1 MSLSK
6 NPILLVFISSLIAFA
21 QAQGDATCGVACDTY
36 LTNLENAAS
45 DSTTDVENPFQPINA
60 DDVLQMCG
68 DFSEFNNYGSAIVC
82 YECGGFGGTA
92 AQEQLLDD
100 WALVCATY
108 NENGADENGQAVGA
122 ACWNS
127 GLLQGDCG
135 SLTA

>member
-1 MSLSK
+1 MTLSK

-21 QAQGDATCGVACDTY
+21 QAQGDAGCGVACDTY
-36 LTNLENAAS
+36 NTNLANTAAIY
-45 DSTTDVENPFQPINA
+45 TTDVENPFQPINA
-60 DDVLQMCG
+60 EDVLEMCG
-68 DFSEFNNYGSAIVC
+68 DFSEFNNDGSAIVC

-108 NENGADENGQAVGA
+108 NENGADANGQAAGA

-127 GLLQGDCG
+127 GLLQSDCV
-135 SLTA
+135 SL